1 MSTFPTSLFIRV
13 LGCEIELKC
22 QDPRVLELFRQNY
35 AHMECDNSRV
45 PDLEYSIHIDTAP
58 SKFHIMRKDGGSV
71 VAVDDAQLLYAVE
84 KDLTVELQK
93 QRSDLYFLHAAALA
107 FSHNAFLLVAPSGG
121 GKSTTTWGL
130 LHHGFS
136 YLSDELSPV
145 DLTTMEV
152 HGYPHAIC
160 FKKEPPAA
168 YPLPG
173 NTIRTPRTLHVPVRQ
188 LPVCH
193 EPLPL
198 RCIFFLNVSPEA
210 KSPALRAVSRGETAA
225 RLIAQALNPLAHAEA
240 GLVGAATMAESV
252 PAFYLGSADLRLT
265 CDLIKA
271 TLEDLF
277 ATQPSFLATS
287 GSSAPSY

>member
-1 MSTFPTSLFIRV
+1 MA
-13 LGCEIELKC
+13 E
-22 QDPRVLELFRQNY
+22 DY
-35 AHMECDNSRV
+35 AE
-45 PDLEYSIHIDTAP
+45 
-58 SKFHIMRKDGGSV
+58 
-71 VAVDDAQLLYAVE
+71 LLYAAE
-84 KDLTVELQK
+84 KDLTIELQK

-107 FSHNAFLLVAPSGG
+107 LSDNAFLLVAPSGSD
-121 GKSTTTWGL
+121 KSTTIWEL
-130 LHHGFS
+130 MHHGFS

-152 HGYPHAIC
+152 HGYPHASVS
-160 FKKEPPAA
+160 KRTPAA

-198 RCIFFLNVSPEA
+198 RCVFFLNVSPEA
-210 KSPALRAVSRGETAA
+210 KSPAARAVSRGETAA

-277 ATQPSFLATS
+277 ATQPNFLATS
-287 GSSAPSY
+287 GSSAPPY